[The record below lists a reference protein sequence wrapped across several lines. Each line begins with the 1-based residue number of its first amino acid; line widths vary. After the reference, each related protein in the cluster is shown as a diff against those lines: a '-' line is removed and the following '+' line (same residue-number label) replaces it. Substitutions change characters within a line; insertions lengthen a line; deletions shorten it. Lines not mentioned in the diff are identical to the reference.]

1 VIVAPFD
8 EPAVNEIIAEP
19 LPAVADNDVG
29 AAGAVGV
36 TDTPHDESLLDNQLP
51 VDAPITLMART
62 YHR

>member
-1 VIVAPFD
+1 MAAPFPD
-8 EPAVNEIIAEP
+8 PAVNEIVADP

-29 AAGAVGV
+29 AAGAEAA

>member
-1 VIVAPFD
+1 MLAPFD
-8 EPAVNEIIAEP
+8 EPAVNEIDAEP
-19 LPAVADNDVG
+19 LPDVADNDVG
-29 AAGAVGV
+29 AAGAVAV